1 MWIIFELCSKDNSI
15 NSTMHYI
22 VLKNAILNYEINITW
37 LNYRHLKYINIS
49 VGLSEKQSKW
59 LIRV

>member
-1 MWIIFELCSKDNSI
+1 
-15 NSTMHYI
+15 MHYI